1 MAGGDGARHPAGMKT
16 LLKSLALLYA
26 GIAYLLFTAWSL
38 YAIGFLGNFV
48 VPKSIDTAGEG
59 SLAVALVVDALLV
72 GLFAL
77 QHSVMARPGFKAAWT
92 AIVPAPI
99 ERATYVL
106 LSSLLFFLIFWQW
119 RGMPGIVWQVD
130 NEPARMAIWG
140 VFALGWLIAVAST
153 HMISHWDL
161 FGLRQVMLDFR
172 GKPYSDLPFAT
183 RGFYRLV
190 RHPIMLGFLIAF
202 WATPTMT
209 LGHLF
214 FAAAMTVYI
223 LVALQFEERDLLD
236 ALGAAYR
243 DYRRRVPMLLPWVK
257 GGQP

>member
-1 MAGGDGARHPAGMKT
+1 MKT

-26 GIAYLLFTAWSL
+26 GFAYLLFTAWSL
-38 YAIGFLGNFV
+38 YAIGFVGNLF
-48 VPKSIDTAGEG
+48 VPKSIDTGGEG
-59 SLAVALVVDALLV
+59 DLAAALLVDALLI

-92 AIVPAPI
+92 TIVPAPI

-106 LSSLLFFLIFWQW
+106 VSSLLFFFVFWQW
-119 RGMPGIVWQVD
+119 RAMPQVVWQVEG
-130 NEPARMAIWG
+130 EPARMAVWG
-140 VFALGWLIAVAST
+140 LFCVGWLVAVAST

-172 GKPYSDLPFAT
+172 GTPYTQVPFAA

-190 RHPIMLGFLIAF
+190 RHPLMLGFLIAF
-202 WATPTMT
+202 WAAPTMT

-223 LVALQFEERDLLD
+223 LVALQFEEKDLLA
-236 ALGAAYR
+236 ALGEAYR
-243 DYRRRVPMLLPWVK
+243 DYRRRVPMLFPW
-257 GGQP
+257 GRRT